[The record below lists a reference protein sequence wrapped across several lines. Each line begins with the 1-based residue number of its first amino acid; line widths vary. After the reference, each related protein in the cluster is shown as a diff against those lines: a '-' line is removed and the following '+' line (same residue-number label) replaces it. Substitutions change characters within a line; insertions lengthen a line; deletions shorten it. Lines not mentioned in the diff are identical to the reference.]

1 MRIIKYEKIYF
12 IPLILFLNISYGL
25 YRFYEYKEFKGDYEL
40 LNNKY
45 IELKE
50 RLNIEIED
58 KNEEGYINYDDK
70 VIKSNSFFISMIYEI
85 SNISGL
91 KLVSTSEFV
100 PKDSDG
106 EYTLNYIVFR
116 FEGNMKMFY
125 NFLYL
130 IFNANYYIDTSRT
143 EIRMDGRWFDISLG
157 YLKGG

>member
-1 MRIIKYEKIYF
+1 MKKIYF
-12 IPLILFLNISYGL
+12 ILLILFLNISYGL

>member
-1 MRIIKYEKIYF
+1 MKKIYF

-45 IELKE
+45 IELRE

-143 EIRMDGRWFDISLG
+143 EIRMDGRWFAISLG

>member
-1 MRIIKYEKIYF
+1 MKKIYF

-45 IELKE
+45 IELRE

>member
-1 MRIIKYEKIYF
+1 MKKIYF

-25 YRFYEYKEFKGDYEL
+25 YRFYEYKEFKRDYEL

-45 IELKE
+45 IELRE

>member
-1 MRIIKYEKIYF
+1 MKKIYF
-12 IPLILFLNISYGL
+12 ILLILFLNISYGL

-45 IELKE
+45 IELRE

>member
-1 MRIIKYEKIYF
+1 MKKIYF

-116 FEGNMKMFY
+116 FEANMKMF
-125 NFLYL
+125 
-130 IFNANYYIDTSRT
+130 
-143 EIRMDGRWFDISLG
+143 
-157 YLKGG
+157 

>member
-1 MRIIKYEKIYF
+1 MKKIYF

-50 RLNIEIED
+50 RLNIED

>member
-1 MRIIKYEKIYF
+1 MKKIYF

-91 KLVSTSEFV
+91 KLVSTSEFI

>member
-1 MRIIKYEKIYF
+1 MKKIYF

-45 IELKE
+45 IELRE

-106 EYTLNYIVFR
+106 EYALNYIVFR

>member
-1 MRIIKYEKIYF
+1 MKKIYF

-25 YRFYEYKEFKGDYEL
+25 YRFYEYKEFRGDYEL

-45 IELKE
+45 IELRE
-50 RLNIEIED
+50 RLNVEIED

>member
-1 MRIIKYEKIYF
+1 MKKIYF
-12 IPLILFLNISYGL
+12 IPLILFLNISCGL

>member
-1 MRIIKYEKIYF
+1 MKKIYF

>member
-1 MRIIKYEKIYF
+1 MKKIYF

-25 YRFYEYKEFKGDYEL
+25 YRFYEYKEDYEL

-91 KLVSTSEFV
+91 KLLSTSEFV

>member
-1 MRIIKYEKIYF
+1 MKKIYF
-12 IPLILFLNISYGL
+12 IPLILFFNISYGL

-45 IELKE
+45 IELRE

>member
-1 MRIIKYEKIYF
+1 MKKMYF